1 MSNVTNY
8 LSPEEQ
14 YAYQTRMNQANTAA
28 ARGLSKLGYQRG
40 ITAQDYGLNKARM
53 TRQWD
58 NYQRSLPGAYARRNT
73 LRSGIYNRGFGD
85 YAYDRG
91 EAFKTLDL
99 QNLRAEGTYKQQE
112 DDINMIQQMALQ
124 QIEAERLARQAA
136 LAAQIQAV
144 Q

>member
-14 YAYQTRMNQANTAA
+14 YAYQTRINQANTAA
-28 ARGLSKLGYQRG
+28 ARGLSKLASQREV
-40 ITAQDYGLNKARM
+40 TSQDYGLNKAKM
-53 TRQWD
+53 LRQWD
-58 NYQRSLPGAYARRNT
+58 NYQRSLPSAYARRNV
-73 LRSGIYNRGFGD
+73 LRSGIYNRGFD
-85 YAYDRG
+85 NYAYDRG
-91 EAFKTLDL
+91 EGFKSLDL
-99 QNLRAEGTYKQQE
+99 QNLRAQSAYKQQE

-124 QIEAERLARQAA
+124 QIEAERAARQAA